1 VPAAPPTFPAEL
13 AVEPLSGPLDAT
25 VVVPGSKSLT
35 NRALVAAALA
45 SGTSVIEGALF
56 ADDTEAMVEALRAL
70 GFDVLAEP
78 AAARVTVTGAAGVI
92 PRTEARIHTRFS
104 GTTTRFIVPVAAL
117 GHGRF
122 LVDAAAPMRSR
133 PMDDIIAALRTL
145 GASIADASNPGHVPF
160 RIEANGLRG
169 GTVALPGNTSSQ
181 FLSGLLLA
189 APAMADGL
197 RVELTTELVSRSY
210 VGLTGAVMDAF
221 GAHLDEPDDHT
232 FVVPPS
238 GYRATDYRVEPDAS
252 AASYFFAAAAIC
264 GGRVRVEGLGAASR
278 QGDAAFVDLLE
289 QMGAEVRRE
298 AGAIEVRGTGRLE
311 GIEVDMSDLSDT
323 AQTLAAVAA
332 FASTPTRVTGI
343 GFIRRKETDRIAAVV
358 AELRRCGV
366 DATEEDDGFVV
377 RPGAVHGAVV
387 QTYDDHRMAMSF
399 ALLGLRVPGIRIAD
413 PACVTKT
420 FPTFFQ
426 VLDGLRV
433 GPAAP
438 AG

>member
-1 VPAAPPTFPAEL
+1 ME
-13 AVEPLSGPLDAT
+13 
-25 VVVPGSKSLT
+25 
-35 NRALVAAALA
+35 
-45 SGTSVIEGALF
+45 
-56 ADDTEAMVEALRAL
+56 
-70 GFDVLAEP
+70 
-78 AAARVTVTGAAGVI
+78 
-92 PRTEARIHTRFS
+92 
-104 GTTTRFIVPVAAL
+104 
-117 GHGRF
+117 
-122 LVDAAAPMRSR
+122 
-133 PMDDIIAALRTL
+133 
-145 GASIADASNPGHVPF
+145 
-160 RIEANGLRG
+160 
-169 GTVALPGNTSSQ
+169 
-181 FLSGLLLA
+181 
-189 APAMADGL
+189 
-197 RVELTTELVSRSY
+197 
-210 VGLTGAVMDAF
+210 AF
-221 GAHLDEPDDHT
+221 GARLDEPDDHT

-289 QMGAEVRRE
+289 HMGAYVRRE

-366 DATEEDDGFVV
+366 DAAEEADGFVV